1 MPVLRVRGGEEQGDL
16 EGDEGEEEEEK
27 GLRNYAALYITV
39 HLYSATSCQLVR
51 SFATN
56 KSVLLLPR
64 LLNHVV
70 GS

>member
-39 HLYSATSCQLVR
+39 HLYSAT
-51 SFATN
+51 F
-56 KSVLLLPR
+56 VLTCCTICY
-64 LLNHVV
+64 
-70 GS
+70 

>member
-39 HLYSATSCQLVR
+39 HLYSATSCQLVE
-51 SFATN
+51 SFAI
-56 KSVLLLPR
+56 K
-64 LLNHVV
+64 
-70 GS
+70 